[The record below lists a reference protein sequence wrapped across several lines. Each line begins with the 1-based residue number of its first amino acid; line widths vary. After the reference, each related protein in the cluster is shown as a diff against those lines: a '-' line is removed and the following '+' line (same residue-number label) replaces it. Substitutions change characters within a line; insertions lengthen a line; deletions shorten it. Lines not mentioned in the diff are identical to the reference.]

1 MRSLV
6 GVLTSGR
13 FVTRYTFVTILLVS
27 VVVLAPTPVPLHPG
41 QRLVVSIATAGL
53 SAFVWVVVAVAER
66 WTTRPAVRGA
76 MVLIALLAWAVSRP
90 SMQDAVSLAL
100 GLAAPP
106 PGAEVLRAATNV
118 LVWAIALAGT
128 AVLVDAAR
136 TARTTN
142 VLLRSVRDDLRAS
155 AARARLFA
163 ADAAAAVE
171 AAAALVRAPVGA
183 DADAVR
189 ARAATVRARA
199 HDLPALPVSKPRVP
213 IAAPASRRASMP
225 TRLPATGAVS
235 ATYALAVLP
244 FALRTVDAAAVGTGI
259 ALTLLVGSA
268 AEALPRLGR
277 SRRSPRT
284 RSRRYAGAVVAA
296 GLFLTMLASAQGVA
310 WPTAGVPAL
319 AFPALAWAMT
329 RWRTGARA
337 VAVERRRLST
347 AITALTRS
355 DDRGTRASRA
365 GLRAA
370 AEVLH
375 RDVQGV
381 LVLWALR
388 HPDPHPSDTA
398 ALSPVLASLAD
409 DVERAFAAPPANA
422 DAPALDALVA
432 TWGHAL
438 RIDTRLDV
446 GARTLLDADP
456 GLAGEA
462 VEVVAEG
469 LLNAAKHARR
479 REAVVMARVI
489 RTGGGPRLRVTVETP
504 GTLAPGTTLRRG
516 ARVERLGGRL
526 TSADDAVRLV
536 ADLTPAEP
544 VVVSTEHRDRTPMP
558 RE

>member
-171 AAAALVRAPVGA
+171 AAAALVRAPVEA

-189 ARAATVRARA
+189 VRAAAVRARA

-225 TRLPATGAVS
+225 TRL
-235 ATYALAVLP
+235 
-244 FALRTVDAAAVGTGI
+244 
-259 ALTLLVGSA
+259 
-268 AEALPRLGR
+268 
-277 SRRSPRT
+277 
-284 RSRRYAGAVVAA
+284 
-296 GLFLTMLASAQGVA
+296 
-310 WPTAGVPAL
+310 
-319 AFPALAWAMT
+319 
-329 RWRTGARA
+329 
-337 VAVERRRLST
+337 RRR
-347 AITALTRS
+347 
-355 DDRGTRASRA
+355 
-365 GLRAA
+365 
-370 AEVLH
+370 
-375 RDVQGV
+375 
-381 LVLWALR
+381 
-388 HPDPHPSDTA
+388 
-398 ALSPVLASLAD
+398 
-409 DVERAFAAPPANA
+409 
-422 DAPALDALVA
+422 
-432 TWGHAL
+432 
-438 RIDTRLDV
+438 
-446 GARTLLDADP
+446 
-456 GLAGEA
+456 
-462 VEVVAEG
+462 
-469 LLNAAKHARR
+469 
-479 REAVVMARVI
+479 
-489 RTGGGPRLRVTVETP
+489 
-504 GTLAPGTTLRRG
+504 
-516 ARVERLGGRL
+516 GR
-526 TSADDAVRLV
+526 
-536 ADLTPAEP
+536 
-544 VVVSTEHRDRTPMP
+544 
-558 RE
+558 